1 MAAND
6 YTDIVQR
13 ALYLARRTTS
23 NAHALARAQE
33 LTNEW
38 HRSLC
43 DSGHDWS
50 FLKRRGAFTATAGT
64 DEYSFTTLEGASHL
78 NITAGA
84 LREIIG
90 LTNTS
95 DDGSRPMKRLGVL
108 EMERAAGGTGDG
120 DATGTPIWF
129 TVQNR
134 TLRLAPAPDEAY
146 VFDLD
151 YRIQPLQLSGTST
164 FLVPESWVSRLAI
177 PYVASRMLWA
187 DGSRDALALADRL
200 QAQYDNDLKD
210 FVQIWSSEDEEI
222 TFKTPTFSDDLD
234 IIDIDYFSSFEA

>member
-1 MAAND
+1 VAAND

-13 ALYLARRTTS
+13 GLYLARRTTT

-33 LTNEW
+33 LANEW
-38 HRSLC
+38 HRSIC

-50 FLKRRGAFTATAGT
+50 FLKRRGAFTASAGT

-78 NITAGA
+78 NITAGQ

-95 DDGSRPMKRLGVL
+95 DDGARPMKRLGVL
-108 EMERAAGGTGDG
+108 ELERVTGGTGDG
-120 DATGTPIWF
+120 DSTGTPVWYTI
-129 TVQNR
+129 QNR
-134 TLRLAPAPDEAY
+134 TLRLAPSPDAAD

-151 YRIQPLQLSGTST
+151 YRIQPVQLSGVQT
-164 FLVPESWVSRLAI
+164 FLVPEAWVPRLAI
-177 PYVASRMLWA
+177 PYIASRLLWV

-200 QAQYDNDLKD
+200 QAQYDKDLD
-210 FVQIWSSEDEEI
+210 SFVQIWSSEDEEI
-222 TFKTPTFSDDLD
+222 SFKTPTFADDLD
-234 IIDIDYFSSFEA
+234 IIDIDYFSSFEG